1 VIHNRYQILG
11 VVGRGGLGVVYR
23 VADILYS
30 GANIFALKELSDPA
44 PGARQQF
51 ELESRWLQALDHNN
65 IPHVR
70 ESFEWDGRRYLVMD
84 FVDGENL
91 EQYLHRLGHP
101 LPEDQALRWM
111 LPICDALQYLHTRK
125 PPLLHRDVKPA
136 NIIVTPSGHPVLV
149 DFGIAKAHLPGM
161 NQTLTF
167 VRKAGTE
174 GYAPP
179 EQYAATGM
187 TGPWSDVYALGATLY
202 QLLTG
207 KAPQTAVE
215 RITGVS
221 PMARP
226 QALNPLVTPRTD
238 AAIMRAL
245 ELKPANRYQSVTEFA
260 AQMMEAL
267 QATKFAVSAPDI
279 APLPS
284 QTAQT
289 PAVNSSYISPSAPPI
304 SPPVIRPARSPISPS
319 LPPVI
324 SRPAGGVSGPGGSG
338 GSVGSGGS
346 GGYAPAAP
354 TPSRAASLPP
364 LGAPIPSNLPA
375 MSTGLYTPTPT
386 SAPSMAAPFAAPRA
400 TVAAAPLEAPVA
412 GARSAPRIVSK
423 PAITGARTGAKT
435 GALAAA
441 APQRE
446 RRGPSLGVL
455 IGVLIVLMVVVAGLA
470 FAAYNTLAPP
480 DRSTPTASVTG
491 YFNALEQQN
500 YSRAWQFDAASRN
513 DPNTQASFT
522 AALDADDARYG
533 KVVRYTIT
541 SSQSDT
547 TGHSDYMVSVTRAK
561 APNAPLTYAV
571 SVTQYSGPLWLID
584 SAASQ

>member
-1 VIHNRYQILG
+1 MSQDAANMGSEGAQPRPIGLVIHNRYQILG

-30 GANIFALKELSDPA
+30 GNNVFALKELSDPA

-70 ESFEWDGRRYLVMD
+70 ESFEWDGRSYLVMD

-221 PMARP
+221 PMAHPR
-226 QALNPLVTPRTD
+226 ALNPLVTPRTD

-245 ELKPANRYQSVTEFA
+245 ELKPANRYPTITEFA
-260 AQMMEAL
+260 AQMMQAL
-267 QATKFAVSAPDI
+267 QASKFEVSAPDI
-279 APLPS
+279 APLAS
-284 QTAQT
+284 QTAKT
-289 PAVNSSYISPSAPPI
+289 PVVNPSYVSPNAPPI
-304 SPPVIRPARSPISPS
+304 IPPARSPISPS
-319 LPPVI
+319 LPPAI
-324 SRPAGGVSGPGGSG
+324 SRPAGGSSGPGG
-338 GSVGSGGS
+338 
-346 GGYAPAAP
+346 YPPIAP
-354 TPSRAASLPP
+354 SQRAASLPP
-364 LGAPIPSNLPA
+364 LGVPIPSNLPA
-375 MSTGLYTPTPT
+375 MSDGLYAPSPASAPPLAAS
-386 SAPSMAAPFAAPRA
+386 SAPSAASLQAS
-400 TVAAAPLEAPVA
+400 VA
-412 GARSAPRIVSK
+412 GPRSAQRVVSN
-423 PAITGARTGAKT
+423 PAISGAQTGARIGAKT
-435 GALAAA
+435 GSLASA

-446 RRGPSLGVL
+446 RHGPPLGVL
-455 IGVLIVLMVVVAGLA
+455 IGVLVVLMVVVAGLA
-470 FAAYNTLAPP
+470 FAAYDNFVPP
-480 DRSTPTASVTG
+480 
-491 YFNALEQQN
+491 
-500 YSRAWQFDAASRN
+500 
-513 DPNTQASFT
+513 
-522 AALDADDARYG
+522 
-533 KVVRYTIT
+533 
-541 SSQSDT
+541 
-547 TGHSDYMVSVTRAK
+547 
-561 APNAPLTYAV
+561 
-571 SVTQYSGPLWLID
+571 
-584 SAASQ
+584 